1 MKAGF
6 ELRDYQKK
14 DLEFALSRD
23 RSANFSEA
31 GTGKSP
37 TFSMYIYM
45 RYLIDGCKTVFIMP
59 GGIMKKNQED
69 VCNWSGWDET
79 EVVIVKG
86 DKNKRLEIY
95 KRDEIKCFIISA
107 DTFGKEW
114 QILLEN
120 QPAINCCVIDET
132 HLLYI
137 SQASKRTQSL
147 YAASRK
153 IRFFLMNTGTP
164 LNGRF
169 SAVYPTLAII
179 EPRFYMNYQNF
190 LNYHAVYDQFGRI
203 VAWSRADKLRKA
215 LQMISVRH
223 TFKECY
229 PNSKG
234 YMLFYEKA
242 EMDENLKK
250 NYDVLKVEA
259 LLELEDQNLD
269 CSNPCVKAM
278 RCRQLLSCAESMN
291 LELKCDNSGKDDLL
305 RVHLETAKQEGS
317 RILIFSVFQAE
328 QERIRKIC
336 EDMGLRTG
344 LINGSVS
351 NQKRGEIDVAFRNH
365 KLDVVI
371 ASPKTAS
378 IGFNF
383 GFAKEVIFVSMDY
396 QDSSFEQGIQ
406 RLDRGQ
412 RENAIPVYII
422 GYKSDVERKIMNII
436 KRKMKEKVEVFGLT
450 DER

>member
-1 MKAGF
+1 MKQGF

-37 TFSMYIYM
+37 TFSRYIYM

-69 VCNWSGWDET
+69 VCTWSGWSED

-86 DKNKRLEIY
+86 DKKKRLETY
-95 KRDEIKCFIISA
+95 KKDEVKCFIISA

-114 QILLEN
+114 QVLLEN
-120 QPAINCCVIDET
+120 QPKINCCVVDET

-137 SQASKRTQSL
+137 SHASKRTQAL

-153 IRFFLMNTGTP
+153 IKYFLMNTGTP

-190 LNYHAVYDQFGRI
+190 VNYHGVYDQFGRI
-203 VAWSRADKLRKA
+203 VAWSRPDKLRKA

-229 PNSKG
+229 PDSKG

-305 RVHLETAKQEGS
+305 RVHLETAKQEES

-328 QERIRKIC
+328 QERIKKIC
-336 EDMGLRTG
+336 EDMGLRAG

-365 KLDVVI
+365 ELDVVI

-412 RENAIPVYII
+412 RRSAIPVYII

-436 KRKMKEKVEVFGLT
+436 KRKMKEKVEVFGL
-450 DER
+450 